1 MIFQEGFD
9 MGAVLFPMLIVVG
22 LCFLGLIIWLII
34 ILSRTRN
41 KPGAQS
47 VKQQLSEEQ
56 DETLPYILAIR
67 RVGTEWE
74 IYVKGQRA
82 NAFNTTYDSITRKE
96 ALEALRELAR
106 FARDQLRGRDAPTR
120 ITPESSIETTLTRP
134 DRSSDASPSTTGS
147 TLFRISRTRPRS
159 TVSTDAP
166 SPSPTV
172 PVMNL
177 KQEIGEIVHEL
188 LANTPSL
195 QNHGVDLIDA
205 QTGGINFAVDGVVYK
220 EVDDIPNLEIRK
232 LIRRATKEWESR

>member
-1 MIFQEGFD
+1 MQFQEGLD

-22 LCFLGLIIWLII
+22 LCFLGLIIWLIV

-41 KPGAQS
+41 KPDAQS

-82 NAFNTTYDSITRKE
+82 NVFNTTYDSITRKE

-106 FARDQLRGRDAPTR
+106 FVRDQLRERDAPTR
-120 ITPESSIETTLTRP
+120 P
-134 DRSSDASPSTTGS
+134 DLSSDASPSTTGS

-205 QTGGINFAVDGVVYK
+205 QTGGINFVVDGVVYK

-232 LIRRATKEWESR
+232 LIRRATKEWESL